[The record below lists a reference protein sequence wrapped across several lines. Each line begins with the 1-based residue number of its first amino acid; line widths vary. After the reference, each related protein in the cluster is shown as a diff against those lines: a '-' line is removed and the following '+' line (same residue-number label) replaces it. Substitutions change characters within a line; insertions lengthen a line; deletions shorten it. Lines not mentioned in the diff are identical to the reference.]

1 MIVANKFKIK
11 ISILIF
17 DQLFS
22 KVKFHLQIE
31 GMIEY

>member
-11 ISILIF
+11 SILIF
-17 DQLFS
+17 DQLFA

>member
-11 ISILIF
+11 SILIF
-17 DQLFS
+17 DQLFG